1 MILTLALRNLTRNV
15 RRTALSMTAIVAGVA
30 VLIMGQG
37 LIGGLEEN
45 IIHAQV
51 DTLSAHV
58 TVRPVDWP
66 STPMQLPLEGWF
78 EPGPVEAALRPHGA
92 TTARVE
98 FNPTVVH
105 GPDALR
111 VRAFGL
117 DVVAD
122 EAVFPRTQW
131 HVDGH
136 LPAPD
141 ERAVVLGEG
150 VARILS
156 VNAGDRVI
164 LKSRTPDGAINALDV
179 EVAGRIRIGNPAVDR
194 FGMLVPIGLA
204 RELQNTTHVTQVHLL
219 LPSRAGAEAVAATI
233 RASLAK
239 DPGLASAL
247 QVVTWE
253 EETHDLIESQQIRR
267 SALTLLEI
275 TLLGMAATSIANT
288 VLMAA
293 YERIREIGTLRA
305 LGMTRRDVVGLF
317 VTEGA
322 LMGLVGGSLGTLI
335 GALINLRGATVGFD
349 LSKQIE
355 GAKMNIPISTM
366 LYTEWSWPML
376 AISLAFGVAV
386 ATLASIYPAWVA
398 SKLEPAD
405 AIRAD

>member
-1 MILTLALRNLTRNV
+1 MILRLALRNLTRNV
-15 RRTALSMTAIVAGVA
+15 RRTALSMTAIIAGVA

-45 IIHAQV
+45 IIHGQV

-58 TVRPVDWP
+58 TVRPIDWP
-66 STPMQLPLEGWF
+66 TTPMQLPLDGWF
-78 EPGPVEAALRPHGA
+78 EPGAVASAMRPLGA
-92 TTARVE
+92 VTARVE

-117 DVVAD
+117 DFAAD

-141 ERAVVLGEG
+141 ERALVLGEG
-150 VARILS
+150 VARILD
-156 VNAGDRVI
+156 VKPGDRVVV
-164 LKSRTPDGAINALDV
+164 KSRTPDGAINALDV

-194 FGMLVPIGLA
+194 FGMLVPMGLV
-204 RELQNTTHVTQVHLL
+204 RELQNTTTVTQVHLL
-219 LPSRAGAEAVAATI
+219 LPSRAGAEAAATTV
-233 RASLAK
+233 RASIAK
-239 DPGLASAL
+239 DPALAGKL
-247 QVVTWE
+247 DVVTWV
-253 EETHDLIESQQIRR
+253 EETRDLIASQQIRR
-267 SALTLLEI
+267 RALQLLEI

-305 LGMTRRDVVGLF
+305 LGMTRRDVVVLF
-317 VTEGA
+317 LAEGG
-322 LMGLVGGSLGTLI
+322 LMGLVGGALGMVL
-335 GALINLRGATVGFD
+335 GALFNARGATVGFD
-349 LSKQIE
+349 LSAQIE

-376 AISLAFGVAV
+376 GLALGFGVFV
-386 ATLASIYPAWVA
+386 ATAASLYPAWVA